1 MDIHI
6 EHVSKKFK
14 ENQLFEDVNLTL
26 SDGRIYGFI
35 GRNGSGK
42 SVLFKMI
49 GGYMYP
55 DHGTITVDGK
65 TIGKDL
71 DFPVKWVLCRKS
83 GLYVA

>member
-35 GRNGSGK
+35 AGMDPVN
-42 SVLFKMI
+42 LFYLK
-49 GGYMYP
+49 
-55 DHGTITVDGK
+55 
-65 TIGKDL
+65 
-71 DFPVKWVLCRKS
+71 
-83 GLYVA
+83 

>member
-42 SVLFKMI
+42 CILIMERLLLMEK
-49 GGYMYP
+49 P
-55 DHGTITVDGK
+55 
-65 TIGKDL
+65 
-71 DFPVKWVLCRKS
+71 
-83 GLYVA
+83 